1 MAKFIKSITLL
12 LLFCLT
18 ASAATAMVEVQSN
31 KNDQRKG
38 LRVTSFLDYPPFG
51 EVVTAEYSV
60 SQMQLPFT
68 TSLLKITPKTTIMIW
83 LMCLT
88 SLTKIW

>member
-60 SQMQLPFT
+60 PKMHTIYDQFIE
-68 TSLLKITPKTTIMIW
+68 ITPKTTIMIW